1 MGSPPAFHEGVLV
14 NNVILLWHGV
24 IVVASTPPHHPFF
37 EQVVVDIVT
46 SFETRYSYGVR
57 LSYYVSN
64 GFFFFIPFY
73 KFWCNTLQDSYHFI
87 SLLNARLNC
96 VFTMS
101 LEFMT
106 VAFLPPWASVTIAQ
120 RHCFNAFA
128 EGID

>member
-46 SFETRYSYGVR
+46 SFETRYSYGGR

-64 GFFFFIPFY
+64 GGGGFFSFLYISSGAILCKIPT
-73 KFWCNTLQDSYHFI
+73 TL
-87 SLLNARLNC
+87 SLFSMRA
-96 VFTMS
+96 
-101 LEFMT
+101 
-106 VAFLPPWASVTIAQ
+106 
-120 RHCFNAFA
+120 
-128 EGID
+128 